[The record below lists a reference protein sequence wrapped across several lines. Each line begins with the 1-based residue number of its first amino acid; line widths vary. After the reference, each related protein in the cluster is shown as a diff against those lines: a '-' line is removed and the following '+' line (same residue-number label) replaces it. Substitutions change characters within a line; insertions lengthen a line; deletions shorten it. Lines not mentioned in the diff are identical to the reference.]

1 MAQSTI
7 SARIDSNDKI
17 AFDLFCS
24 KVGLN
29 TSSVLNLFIKKVI
42 SEERIP
48 FEISA
53 PKAVSL
59 EEGRKAFYQ
68 LREEANINGLCDM
81 TLEEVNDEIESAGL
95 GNGISEKK

>member
-7 SARIDSNDKI
+7 SARIDSNDKL

-48 FEISA
+48 FEISV
-53 PKAVSL
+53 PKTVSL
-59 EEGRKAFYQ
+59 SEGRKAFYQ
-68 LREEANINGLCDM
+68 LREEAQTNGLGDM
-81 TLEEVNDEIESAGL
+81 TLDEINTEINDARSGR
-95 GNGISEKK
+95 

>member
-7 SARIDSNDKI
+7 SARIDSDDKL

-29 TSSVLNLFIKKVI
+29 TSSVLNMFIKKVI
-42 SEERIP
+42 SENKIP

-53 PKAVSL
+53 PKSISL

-68 LREEANINGLCDM
+68 LREEARLNGIQDM
-81 TLEEVNDEIESAGL
+81 TLDEINAEIAASRL
-95 GNGISEKK
+95 GK